1 CLMRRNRSR
10 RRTRAML
17 DPIFSRRH
25 RNPGAWD
32 IPRTP
37 TNEERVQRY
46 RAVAPVTFWNERF
59 ARLPASKVLR
69 AGLLS
74 PPTERNADDEFPRI
88 TDPRDPD
95 LPAPEGWPAP
105 EKADIRF

>member
-1 CLMRRNRSR
+1 
-10 RRTRAML
+10 ML

-69 AGLLS
+69 DDRPPAGL
-74 PPTERNADDEFPRI
+74 PGPHPV
-88 TDPRDPD
+88 
-95 LPAPEGWPAP
+95 PAGGC
-105 EKADIRF
+105 R

>member
-1 CLMRRNRSR
+1 
-10 RRTRAML
+10 ML

-59 ARLPASKVLR
+59 AQLPASKVLR
-69 AGLLS
+69 DDREPVARRDRAVGGSVAG
-74 PPTERNADDEFPRI
+74 R
-88 TDPRDPD
+88 
-95 LPAPEGWPAP
+95 
-105 EKADIRF
+105 